1 MKSSSQ
7 RLQKIND
14 EIRKEAAEVL
24 RAELKDP
31 RVSAMTTVTS
41 AQASSDLKHCKI
53 FVSVLGSDAAKKE
66 AMDGLK
72 NAAPYLRKM
81 LAMRINLRNTPE
93 ITFVLDESLEYGMK
107 MDKLFKEIGAEEQGG

>member
-1 MKSSSQ
+1 MKSSQ

-24 RAELKDP
+24 RSELKDP
-31 RVSAMTTVTS
+31 RVSTMTTVTS
-41 AQASSDLKHCKI
+41 AQVSNDLKYCKI
-53 FVSVLGSDAAKKE
+53 FVSILGDDAAKKE

-81 LAMRINLRNTPE
+81 LAMRINLRHTPAVS
-93 ITFVLDESLEYGMK
+93 FVLDESLDYGMK
-107 MDKLFKEIGAEEQGG
+107 MDKIFKEINNTP

>member
-1 MKSSSQ
+1 MKSSSP

-14 EIRKEAAEVL
+14 EIKKEAAEVL
-24 RAELKDP
+24 RSELKDP

-41 AQASSDLKHCKI
+41 AQTTSDLKHCKI
-53 FVSVLGSDAAKKE
+53 FVSVLGDEAAKKE
-66 AMDGLK
+66 AMNGLK

-93 ITFVLDESLEYGMK
+93 ITFALDESLEYGMK
-107 MDKLFKEIGAEEQGG
+107 MDAIFKNLETGE